1 MRSSNSFSTEMVI
14 TYLLF
19 LLFTYSSSFSI
30 GSTSDK
36 RIVNKRQASGD
47 LFPDWVP
54 FKNKHGAELGEFVD
68 VVKKKPKKRL
78 ALPTNFVLKSQ
89 GDQDVDEYH
98 DKEEG
103 GDDYFDKKEWS
114 ATGTSDPNPAKLA
127 DIDGIV
133 NIITKQTV
141 NPVQAEDKIN
151 FESVEDK
158 SSENKKE
165 SEELKELDN
174 VKEEK
179 HEVASDSKV
188 LNTDT
193 KKDDDYDYEEKEKT
207 SKEKLDQSESEAKK
221 AKILDSVDELKER
234 HAEEQ
239 RQISEKIKEEE
250 LFKDEQER
258 NLERFPRREY
268 DKYALKEP
276 EWRKGSSEYD
286 EYDEKMLDV
295 RDKYKIVAK
304 KSVVTTPKPKPV
316 EQPPRINK
324 LSLFSN
330 PNAFL
335 IRDYEESEE
344 KPTTGKPKRNKNAK
358 DESSQKFS
366 SRYLAS
372 NLKDK
377 GRVRISLVPEEK
389 DSKEGEPTLFF
400 PKKRLGR
407 RFQED
412 ITPETTQTEAQTTS
426 HITMTTPT
434 TITTL
439 DAETTAF
446 ETDTT
451 AADSVPSA
459 ADSTHSASL
468 VPESTITVTDPVP
481 SATDAKEKK
490 QPENY
495 EIERGS
501 GREHHSSHEE
511 EHGENGK
518 KAYEGKHEDTK
529 TKKGY
534 HDRENHVGKYDDHGG
549 FDKDLHDESQHYGHH
564 HHEEHG
570 KKHAKYE
577 ESGKH
582 SKGHSTKGSHDIHK
596 KEEYEKNVEFFE
608 EDGDFDEEENHGGH
622 HDEKSHAKG
631 GNFKKENLESGH
643 EGHTKGDTGHY
654 SKGGFGH
661 YNKGHKSS
669 GGHDNH
675 GRHGKENHHIEG
687 KDAGKKW
694 IYHHGTPARTAHLAP
709 IDRADPRLFGPRLFG

>member
-1 MRSSNSFSTEMVI
+1 MINRLGDKSGVGYDRFMKKRMFKTFRAKA
-14 TYLLF
+14 L
-19 LLFTYSSSFSI
+19 SSFVDSALDNRGNARTLATSANI
-30 GSTSDK
+30 ICSGRAKLDSKTRKTSCGSLAAASKTTTASRAGPRKAAFNLARFSDEEK
-36 RIVNKRQASGD
+36 
-47 LFPDWVP
+47 
-54 FKNKHGAELGEFVD
+54 KNKHGAELGEFVD

-78 ALPTNFVLKSQ
+78 ALPTNFVLKPQ
-89 GDQDVDEYH
+89 GEQEVDEYH
-98 DKEEG
+98 DKEEGG

-114 ATGTSDPNPAKLA
+114 ATGTSDPHPESSEANKPEVDKTDPAKLA

-133 NIITKQTV
+133 NIITKQEAH
-141 NPVQAEDKIN
+141 PIQSEDKIK

-165 SEELKELDN
+165 SEELKELDD

-179 HEVASDSKV
+179 HEGASDSKV
-188 LNTDT
+188 ANTDT
-193 KKDDDYDYEEKEKT
+193 KKYDDYDYEEKEKT

-268 DKYALKEP
+268 DKYDLKEP

-286 EYDEKMLDV
+286 EYDEKLLDV

-304 KSVVTTPKPKPV
+304 KSVVTTPKPKAV
-316 EQPPRINK
+316 EQPPPINK
-324 LSLFSN
+324 ISLFSN

-358 DESSQKFS
+358 DETSQKFS
-366 SRYLAS
+366 SRYLEADP
-372 NLKDK
+372 KDK

-407 RFQED
+407 TWRAWEEG
-412 ITPETTQTEAQTTS
+412 IRGGCTARVRW
-426 HITMTTPT
+426 
-434 TITTL
+434 L
-439 DAETTAF
+439 AERKFLT
-446 ETDTT
+446 
-451 AADSVPSA
+451 
-459 ADSTHSASL
+459 SASL
-468 VPESTITVTDPVP
+468 
-481 SATDAKEKK
+481 
-490 QPENY
+490 
-495 EIERGS
+495 
-501 GREHHSSHEE
+501 
-511 EHGENGK
+511 
-518 KAYEGKHEDTK
+518 GKHEDTK

-534 HDRENHVGKYDDHGG
+534 HDRENHIGKYDDQGG
-549 FDKDLHDESQHYGHH
+549 IDKDHHDESQHYGHH

-608 EDGDFDEEENHGGH
+608 EEGDDDEEETHGGH
-622 HDEKSHAKG
+622 HDEKSHAEG
-631 GNFKKENLESGH
+631 GLFKKENLESGH

-669 GGHDNH
+669 GGHDGH
-675 GRHGKENHHIEG
+675 GRHGRENHHTEG

-694 IYHHGTPARTAHLAP
+694 IYHHGAPARTAHLKP
-709 IDRADPRLFGPRLFG
+709 IDRADPRLFRPRFF

>member
-1 MRSSNSFSTEMVI
+1 MRSSSSFSTEMII

-36 RIVNKRQASGD
+36 RVVNKRQANGN

-78 ALPTNFVLKSQ
+78 ALPTNFVLKPQ
-89 GDQDVDEYH
+89 GEQEVDEYH
-98 DKEEG
+98 DKEEGG

-114 ATGTSDPNPAKLA
+114 ATGTSDPHPESSEANKPEVDKTDPAKLA

-133 NIITKQTV
+133 NIITKQEAH
-141 NPVQAEDKIN
+141 PIQSEDKIK

-165 SEELKELDN
+165 SEELKELDD

-179 HEVASDSKV
+179 HEGASDSKV
-188 LNTDT
+188 ANTDT
-193 KKDDDYDYEEKEKT
+193 KKYDDYDYEEKEKT

-268 DKYALKEP
+268 DKYDLKEP

-286 EYDEKMLDV
+286 EYDEKLLDV

-304 KSVVTTPKPKPV
+304 KSVVTTPKPKAV
-316 EQPPRINK
+316 EQPPPINK
-324 LSLFSN
+324 ISLFSN

-358 DESSQKFS
+358 DETSQKFS
-366 SRYLAS
+366 SRYLEADP
-372 NLKDK
+372 KDK

-412 ITPETTQTEAQTTS
+412 ITPETTQTEAHTTP
-426 HITMTTPT
+426 HITTTTPT

-446 ETDTT
+446 ETESTV
-451 AADSVPSA
+451 ADSVPSA
-459 ADSTHSASL
+459 ADTAHSAS
-468 VPESTITVTDPVP
+468 VVSESTNTVTDPVP

-495 EIERGS
+495 EFERG
-501 GREHHSSHEE
+501 
-511 EHGENGK
+511 
-518 KAYEGKHEDTK
+518 
-529 TKKGY
+529 
-534 HDRENHVGKYDDHGG
+534 KYVY
-549 FDKDLHDESQHYGHH
+549 FIKFNY
-564 HHEEHG
+564 
-570 KKHAKYE
+570 
-577 ESGKH
+577 
-582 SKGHSTKGSHDIHK
+582 T
-596 KEEYEKNVEFFE
+596 
-608 EDGDFDEEENHGGH
+608 
-622 HDEKSHAKG
+622 
-631 GNFKKENLESGH
+631 
-643 EGHTKGDTGHY
+643 
-654 SKGGFGH
+654 
-661 YNKGHKSS
+661 
-669 GGHDNH
+669 
-675 GRHGKENHHIEG
+675 
-687 KDAGKKW
+687 
-694 IYHHGTPARTAHLAP
+694 
-709 IDRADPRLFGPRLFG
+709 